1 MTVTADKQSYEH
13 KSKGSVFGS
22 ACVKRP
28 LVEESERAFKSV
40 CLSATVWLEISGET
54 TLSYTTCFLL
64 GIPTFLFYPPTPILS
79 SFVHLSVLLLID
91 TLKYLFLTS
100 CLSIF

>member
-1 MTVTADKQSYEH
+1 MKVKIHGEKKFLSFLPHTPFPSRSIHPGSGRSNEVTVTADKQSYEH

-28 LVEESERAFKSV
+28 LVEESDRAFKSV
-40 CLSATVWLEISGET
+40 CLSATDWVEISGET

-64 GIPTFLFYPPTPILS
+64 GIPAF
-79 SFVHLSVLLLID
+79 
-91 TLKYLFLTS
+91 
-100 CLSIF
+100 